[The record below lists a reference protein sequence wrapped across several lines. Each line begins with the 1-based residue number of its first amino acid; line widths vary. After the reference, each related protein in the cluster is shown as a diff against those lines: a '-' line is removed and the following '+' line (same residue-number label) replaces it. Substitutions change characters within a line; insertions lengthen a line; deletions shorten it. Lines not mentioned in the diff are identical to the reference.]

1 MSLVIDSS
9 MALAWYF
16 QNERTSKRM
25 AVLSRVTQ
33 RGAIAPVIWPLEIAN
48 SLRTAMRRQRITT
61 DFRNEALEAIRM
73 LPVQLDD
80 ETNEQMWS
88 IAVGI
93 SDRLG
98 LTVYD
103 ATYVELAL
111 RLGLPLATLDL
122 EIIAAARRE
131 SIELIGLED

>member
-25 AVLSRVTQ
+25 AVLSRVTE
-33 RGAIAPVIWPLEIAN
+33 RGAIAPGIWPLEIAN
-48 SLRTAMRRQRITT
+48 SLRTAMRRKRITT

-88 IAVGI
+88 ITVGI

-103 ATYVELAL
+103 ATYVELVL
-111 RLGLPLATLDL
+111 RLRLPLATLDQ
-122 EIIAAARRE
+122 EIIVAARRE